1 MTLTASAALPP
12 IFIISIPIWL
22 HLVFSDAT
30 APWPRDPAVFPR
42 STCAACAIIGSH
54 DQRTVGRGEGFMED
68 PGTIDKEVVLHLGA
82 WAKIVQVSIISG
94 KEIAEIGDKM
104 DLSPI
109 SQSIVDGLALLQS

>member
-1 MTLTASAALPP
+1 
-12 IFIISIPIWL
+12 
-22 HLVFSDAT
+22 
-30 APWPRDPAVFPR
+30 
-42 STCAACAIIGSH
+42 
-54 DQRTVGRGEGFMED
+54 MED